1 MPCSWIRQHS
11 VRKTPVL
18 PKLIHTFIV
27 IVLKVA
33 IFFFFLESEKLIPS
47 KNTQESPEKEA
58 QWTKDMNRL
67 FKEEKKRKENGLYI
81 VKSYS
86 VLLILREN

>member
-1 MPCSWIRQHS
+1 MFLDQTAQRQEDTS
-11 VRKTPVL
+11 SPQANTYIYCDCVKSGL
-18 PKLIHTFIV
+18 
-27 IVLKVA
+27 
-33 IFFFFLESEKLIPS
+33 FFFFLESEKLIPS